1 MLPVLRLVLSVLL
14 VLWVFGQVRKP
25 TGPLGR
31 RALQAMNR
39 THATLTD
46 WGLQHLRIEKNATIL
61 DIGCG
66 GGRTV
71 QRLASLAPE
80 GTVEGIDYSAASV
93 AASRATN
100 AREIETGRVQI
111 HLASV
116 AALPF
121 PDCTFDLATAVETH
135 YYWPDLPANLREVFR
150 VLKPGGTFALI
161 AETYRGGRLNAL
173 YSLVMPL
180 LRAAYLS
187 DAEHRDLLTQ
197 AGFTDVSTLHE
208 PGTSWICAVG
218 RRPLSAQP
226 AG

>member
-1 MLPVLRLVLSVLL
+1 MRQVLQVVLSILL
-14 VLWVFGQVRKP
+14 ILWVFGQVRIP

-46 WGLQHLRIEKNATIL
+46 WGLQYLHVTKNATIL

-80 GTVEGIDYSAASV
+80 GTVHGIDYSAASV
-93 AASRATN
+93 
-100 AREIETGRVQI
+100 
-111 HLASV
+111 L
-116 AALPF
+116 
-121 PDCTFDLATAVETH
+121 
-135 YYWPDLPANLREVFR
+135 R

-173 YSLVMPL
+173 YSVAMRL

-197 AGFTDVSTLHE
+197 AGFTDVSTMHA
-208 PGTSWICAVG
+208 PGRSWICAMG
-218 RRPLSAQP
+218 RRASSP
-226 AG
+226 